1 MNKLLLAHYTTQD
14 NGIQFNLQFKDRLTL
29 ISGDS
34 GIGKTMMFKAIQ
46 RDASLDKRNEIIC
59 LDHTNFTSGHLEYVL
74 NNAKNKVIFIDNADA
89 ILNTDKRMQI
99 SMDKNNQYIILA
111 HHTDGFKPNIKSLTE
126 LHIKNGKGTL
136 EYLL

>member
-29 ISGDS
+29 VSGDS

-59 LDHTNFTSGHLEYVL
+59 LDHTNFASGHLE
-74 NNAKNKVIFIDNADA
+74 
-89 ILNTDKRMQI
+89 
-99 SMDKNNQYIILA
+99 
-111 HHTDGFKPNIKSLTE
+111 
-126 LHIKNGKGTL
+126 
-136 EYLL
+136 